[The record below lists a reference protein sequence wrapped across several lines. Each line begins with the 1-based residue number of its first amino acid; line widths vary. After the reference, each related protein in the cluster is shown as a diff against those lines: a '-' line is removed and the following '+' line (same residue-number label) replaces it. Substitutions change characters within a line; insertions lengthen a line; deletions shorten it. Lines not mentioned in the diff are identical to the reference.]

1 MLDEY
6 LKIKSDLTQSLAKL
20 EDTASAEHVKVAVRS
35 LCTKLKADV
44 FSLVVAGQFKRGK
57 TTFINALLGE
67 DLLPTAVIPLTSII
81 TILRYGDN
89 LRITAF
95 FQNGTEKEI
104 LRENLSLY
112 ITEKYNPKNEKGMD
126 RVEIAYPSRYLK
138 NDVQIIDTPGIASVY
153 EHNTQTTYKYLPTAD
168 AAIFIVGVEPPLTQ
182 AELQFLHD
190 VKNMVG
196 KIFFVQSKID
206 AVSETDREESL
217 AFSKKIIE
225 EEACFGDVIIYP
237 LSGKEAL
244 IGKKEG
250 DLRKVERSGL
260 PDFERSLE
268 QFLVNEKGRVLI
280 ESTAEKADNLV
291 DEEMLLAEIEEK
303 SLHFPLKKLENNI
316 TTFKNFIKDS
326 NQEKADS
333 EKLLAEE
340 VKALQRDVLKE
351 DIEKLKQEKT
361 KLLMVRLEE
370 FATDHVSDG
379 NVKFT
384 ELIGK
389 FIDIQIREIFS
400 TWRIR
405 EEKIL
410 REHLKG
416 ILERFILRMNKIIEQ
431 IVNSSTKLFG
441 ISYRQIQMR
450 EALPPEI
457 EFRFKT
463 TDDPGM
469 LSITIDLM
477 RKALPRALAHK
488 LILKEAK
495 EKAAML
501 VDMHCGKARYDFSL
515 RMERLMQDY
524 SLDVIESVDLM
535 QSNVLKALDA
545 GIASKQNTAIEAA
558 SLEKRIHDKIKIL
571 KEIKKSLKD
580 KTGTRQE

>member
-6 LKIKSDLTQSLAKL
+6 LKIKSDLTQSLTKL
-20 EDTASAEHVKVAVRS
+20 ENTASAEHVKVAARL
-35 LCTKLKADV
+35 LCSKLKADV

-81 TILRYGDN
+81 TILRYGDD

-104 LRENLSLY
+104 IREDLPLY

-190 VKNMVG
+190 VKNMVD

-206 AVSETDREESL
+206 AVSETDREETL

-225 EEACFGDVIIYP
+225 EEACFGNVIIYP

-244 IGKKEG
+244 SGKKEG
-250 DLRKVERSGL
+250 DLKRVERSGL

-268 QFLVNEKGRVLI
+268 RFLVNEKGKVLI
-280 ESTAEKADNLV
+280 KSTAEKADNLAN
-291 DEEMLLAEIEEK
+291 EEMLLAEIEEK
-303 SLHFPLKKLENNI
+303 SLHFPLEELENNI
-316 TTFKNFIKDS
+316 VTFKNFISDS

-340 VKALQRDVLKE
+340 VKALQKDVLKE

-361 KLLMVRLEE
+361 ELLMARLEE
-370 FATDHVSDG
+370 FAADHVSDG
-379 NVKFT
+379 NAKFT

-389 FIDIQIREIFS
+389 FIDVQIREIFS
-400 TWRIR
+400 AWRTR

-416 ILERFILRMNKIIEQ
+416 IFERFILRMNKIIGQ

-450 EALPPEI
+450 ETLPPEI

-477 RKALPRALAHK
+477 RKALPKALAHK

-524 SLDVIESVDLM
+524 SLNVIESVDLM
-535 QSNVLKALDA
+535 QSNVLKALDV

-558 SLEKRIHDKIKIL
+558 SLEKRIHAKIKIL
-571 KEIKKSLKD
+571 KEIKEFLKD
-580 KTGTRQE
+580 KIGTRRE